1 MYALAGSCYSDWT
14 ECMHL
19 QLSGCY
25 LPPILSLLSHYV
37 TLDIEQHTMQWR
49 RPRVTGR
56 WMLWLYAV
64 VMTEVRRWLTA
75 VQWFLRWAASTHQ
88 FQENMIRDKRV
99 IAGYS
104 DIENMSAGGLVR
116 FPGNPRYCGGKTLY
130 SHAIQRKSEVPRLN
144 TNFLLANGFKF
155 SLFAS

>member
-1 MYALAGSCYSDWT
+1 MSLVYDPRVMTKQGVLSEDRSVVLWRHWLDHVTVT

-25 LPPILSLLSHYV
+25 LAPILSLLSRHV

-64 VMTEVRRWLTA
+64 VMTEVRGGDSLLSHDFSGELLVLTSSRKTWS
-75 VQWFLRWAASTHQ
+75 VL
-88 FQENMIRDKRV
+88 RV
-99 IAGYS
+99 IAGSS
-104 DIENMSAGGLVR
+104 DIENVSAGGISEI
-116 FPGNPRYCGGKTLY
+116 PRE
-130 SHAIQRKSEVPRLN
+130 SP
-144 TNFLLANGFKF
+144 LLWWYNIV
-155 SLFAS
+155 